1 MSNIWESM
9 QRGLEKASHEA
20 ARIGRIQRLRSTI
33 DNLSRQL
40 TTQNNLLV
48 TRTMEVFTAGQ
59 MTQSELLPV
68 CQDLAILRQQL
79 DQAQHELKLL
89 LNQGSVPP
97 QSPQTGQTPT
107 GPNPITGGE
116 IAPTVP
122 IPLMPSVQTAP
133 PPPGYSTVEST
144 MPVPVPPPPPGVQP
158 PTVSALDTLLLNT
171 NNPLPPP
178 PPGVSTAARCLQCQ
192 AELIPGNAY
201 CPNCGT
207 HIESSAVQHL
217 PTVRSGFYPTGQETM
232 DSEATGTEPPT
243 VYTSETPQTPPPP
256 PHVADLETVR
266 GALPAQEPEDQQ
278 ARDGGQ

>member
-33 DNLSRQL
+33 DNLSRQQA
-40 TTQNNLLV
+40 TQNNLLI
-48 TRTMEVFTAGQ
+48 TRAMEVFAAGQ

-89 LNQGSVPP
+89 LNQGSVPQ
-97 QSPQTGQTPT
+97 QSPTGQTPT

-122 IPLMPSVQTAP
+122 VPLMPSAPTAP

-144 MPVPVPPPPPGVQP
+144 IPTPVPPPPPGVQP

-178 PPGVSTAARCLQCQ
+178 PPGVQAARCPQCQ
-192 AELIPGNAY
+192 AELIPGSAY
-201 CPNCGT
+201 CPNCGSY
-207 HIESSAVQHL
+207 IESNAVQHL
-217 PTVRSGFYPTGQETM
+217 PTVRSGFYQAGQETM
-232 DSEATGTEPPT
+232 RSEATGAEQATI
-243 VYTSETPQTPPPP
+243 YTSETPPPP

-266 GALPAQEPEDQQ
+266 GEQPEQEPEDQQ
-278 ARDGGQ
+278 AKDGGH

>member
-20 ARIGRIQRLRSTI
+20 ARIGRIQRLRSTV

-48 TRTMEVFTAGQ
+48 TRTMEVFAAGQ
-59 MTQSELLPV
+59 LTQSELLPV

-89 LNQGSVPP
+89 LNQGSVHP
-97 QSPQTGQTPT
+97 QSSTGQTPT

-122 IPLMPSVQTAP
+122 IPLMPSALTAP
-133 PPPGYSTVEST
+133 PPPGYSTVENT
-144 MPVPVPPPPPGVQP
+144 IPAPVPPPPPGVQP

-171 NNPLPPP
+171 NNPPP
-178 PPGVSTAARCLQCQ
+178 PPGVPTTTRCPQCQ
-192 AELIPGNAY
+192 AELIPGNTY
-201 CPNCGT
+201 CPNCGSY
-207 HIESSAVQHL
+207 IESSAVQHL
-217 PTVRSGFYPTGQETM
+217 PTVRSGFYPTGQETTR
-232 DSEATGTEPPT
+232 SESTEAEQPT
-243 VYTSETPQTPPPP
+243 VYTPETPPPP

-266 GALPAQEPEDQQ
+266 GEEPEGQQ
-278 ARDGGQ
+278 AKDGGH